1 MKQGTTYK
9 LIVSIDKVTDIDTV
23 DSVIF
28 TFADFSKTKI
38 LQKTYPADVKYIEK
52 KFNILLTQE
61 DTVSLAGKGYVEA
74 QINFKNKSVAKTEI
88 SRYSSKDTL
97 ATEFVE
103 GNTPNDLEL
112 NSINLDIEG
121 ELIYAKDGVTF
132 IPNVSESGEISW
144 SNNGDLK
151 NPEPRNIKGPQGV
164 QGERGEKGEKG
175 DKGDTG
181 ERGEKGEKGD
191 KGDTGERGEK
201 GEKGEKGDKGDTGER
216 GEKGEKGEKG
226 DKCDLESSKKTGKNL
241 YDSSKIKEGFYINN
255 SGIETASETLFFTTP
270 MPIVKNESYC
280 FSMVAGL
287 GGYFCV
293 SLYDSDRKFIV
304 NDNIMPADF
313 SVENKRKYVIRQY
326 DASYIRVSTVIEY
339 YKDNLMIE
347 KASELTDYEKY
358 YWYWDDDTRN
368 KLMELILNQFVDYS
382 VFDLPYIKNGKVC
395 CNGSGKTAYYAGI
408 DCGSKVN
415 AMWSNFIFE
424 KDGENYGNATL
435 IINPNGVDSIANI
448 KDLSLH
454 CQIFPNRI
462 KVDVLGDKFTTEES
476 DKYYYQTLIDTTLE
490 TPLVCDGETEHT
502 VILSVSEKSNNVY
515 VTVDGTQY
523 SGHFSIVDSSE
534 ISGIGDVIGQ
544 YVMIEHFCS
553 TDRETTIMPMFTYLQ
568 ARDIN
573 NNYVLRD
580 YFNRQNGIL
589 NNAPTGQSYHLLNNG
604 VYRR

>member
-1 MKQGTTYK
+1 
-9 LIVSIDKVTDIDTV
+9 
-23 DSVIF
+23 
-28 TFADFSKTKI
+28 
-38 LQKTYPADVKYIEK
+38 
-52 KFNILLTQE
+52 
-61 DTVSLAGKGYVEA
+61 
-74 QINFKNKSVAKTEI
+74 
-88 SRYSSKDTL
+88 
-97 ATEFVE
+97 
-103 GNTPNDLEL
+103 
-112 NSINLDIEG
+112 
-121 ELIYAKDGVTF
+121 
-132 IPNVSESGEISW
+132 
-144 SNNGDLK
+144 
-151 NPEPRNIKGPQGV
+151 
-164 QGERGEKGEKG
+164 
-175 DKGDTG
+175 
-181 ERGEKGEKGD
+181 
-191 KGDTGERGEK
+191 
-201 GEKGEKGDKGDTGER
+201 
-216 GEKGEKGEKG
+216 
-226 DKCDLESSKKTGKNL
+226 
-241 YDSSKIKEGFYINN
+241 
-255 SGIETASETLFFTTP
+255 

-293 SLYDSDRKFIV
+293 SLYDSDRKFIA
-304 NDNIMPADF
+304 NDNIMPVDF
-313 SVENKRKYVIRQY
+313 SKENKRKYVIRQY

-368 KLMELILNQFVDYS
+368 KLMELILNQFIDYS

-448 KDLSLH
+448 TDLSLH

-580 YFNRQNGIL
+580 YFNQQNGIL

>member
-151 NPEPRNIKGPQGV
+151 NPEPRNIKGPQGP

-191 KGDTGERGEK
+191 KGDTGADGYSPSASVVRGEGK
-201 GEKGEKGDKGDTGER
+201 ATITISDKNGTTRADVFDGQENAIETVKVNGEALPIQDKAVNIDLSDYAKSADVNKSLGGKVDKAEGMGLSQNSYTTTEKTK
-216 GEKGEKGEKG
+216 
-226 DKCDLESSKKTGKNL
+226 L
-241 YDSSKIKEGFYINN
+241 
-255 SGIETASETLFFTTP
+255 SGIAEGANKTTVTANAETLTIT
-270 MPIVKNESYC
+270 INES
-280 FSMVAGL
+280 G
-287 GGYFCV
+287 
-293 SLYDSDRKFIV
+293 
-304 NDNIMPADF
+304 N
-313 SVENKRKYVIRQY
+313 
-326 DASYIRVSTVIEY
+326 
-339 YKDNLMIE
+339 
-347 KASELTDYEKY
+347 
-358 YWYWDDDTRN
+358 
-368 KLMELILNQFVDYS
+368 
-382 VFDLPYIKNGKVC
+382 
-395 CNGSGKTAYYAGI
+395 
-408 DCGSKVN
+408 
-415 AMWSNFIFE
+415 
-424 KDGENYGNATL
+424 NAT
-435 IINPNGVDSIANI
+435 GVFV
-448 KDLSLH
+448 H
-454 CQIFPNRI
+454 Q
-462 KVDVLGDKFTTEES
+462 
-476 DKYYYQTLIDTTLE
+476 LIDT
-490 TPLVCDGETEHT
+490 
-502 VILSVSEKSNNVY
+502 
-515 VTVDGTQY
+515 VTV
-523 SGHFSIVDSSE
+523 E
-534 ISGIGDVIGQ
+534 
-544 YVMIEHFCS
+544 
-553 TDRETTIMPMFTYLQ
+553 
-568 ARDIN
+568 
-573 NNYVLRD
+573 
-580 YFNRQNGIL
+580 
-589 NNAPTGQSYHLLNNG
+589 
-604 VYRR
+604 